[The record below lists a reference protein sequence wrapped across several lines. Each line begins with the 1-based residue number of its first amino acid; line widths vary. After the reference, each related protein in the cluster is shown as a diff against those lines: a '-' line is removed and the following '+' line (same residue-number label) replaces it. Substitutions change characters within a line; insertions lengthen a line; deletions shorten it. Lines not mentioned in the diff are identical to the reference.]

1 VSRLERDYRR
11 LLLAY
16 PREYRRARG
25 DEIVTTLMEATP
37 PDRVRPHAGDAWD
50 LVRGGLRKRFAPPR
64 GRGYAAVALA
74 CAAAVAYVALGG
86 AIRLATGSEASID
99 TQFYASAD
107 LLPPEAMLAGDADRT
122 WTTFGGPTQVELT
135 FAPQPRALDDLAA
148 EARARAVADGWVA
161 GPIEAHR
168 FTLDRAGQTMVVTI
182 AQVTLPEPAAT
193 VYFTTRYPWPAPLL
207 PAGIA
212 AVVLGGL
219 AGWLAGAWTLRR
231 YRSRTPAGQ
240 LLIALT
246 GAPGLWL
253 LAAAA
258 VGTVAVNRGSTSGM
272 LLSFTGSVTE
282 GLGLA
287 GLAAAPLLAAVLPAA
302 GPVAFQPAAS
312 QVTAQPAASQVTA
325 QPAACQMAAQPA
337 AGQMAAQPAAGQVT
351 TQPAASQMTTQPA
364 ASQMAAAGQVAA
376 QPAAGPV
383 AIQQAGGTVA
393 AQPAVGSAAAPR
405 PRAGLAR
412 VVIWAVTVAHL
423 AFGVAIATVLVTYTA
438 RMLAT
443 GADRVAMVMSGAND
457 PKDLLPPPV
466 YGPIALL
473 YYTGVVLSPLLL
485 LLSVPML
492 AIGRTR
498 VGPVAWRMLL
508 AAAISGAL
516 LPALLLTPLGGDA
529 AYWWNYL

>member
-37 PDRVRPHAGDAWD
+37 PDRVRPRAGDAWD
-50 LVRGGLRKRFAPPR
+50 LVRGGLSKRFAPPH

-86 AIRLATGSEASID
+86 AIRLTTASETSYDSQIFTSAS
-99 TQFYASAD
+99 
-107 LLPPEAMLAGDADRT
+107 LLPPDAPLQGDAGRM
-122 WTTFGGPTQVELT
+122 WTTFGGPTEVDLT
-135 FAPQPRALDDLAA
+135 FSPQPRALDDLAA

-168 FTLDRAGQTMVVTI
+168 FTLDRAGQAMVVTI
-182 AQVTLPEPAAT
+182 AEGAHPEPDTT
-193 VYFTTRYPWPAPLL
+193 VYFTTRYPWPAPLV
-207 PAGIA
+207 PAGVA

-258 VGTVAVNRGSTSGM
+258 VGTVAVNRGSISRM

-287 GLAAAPLLAAVLPAA
+287 ALAAAPLLAAVLPAA
-302 GPVAFQPAAS
+302 RPVAFQPAAGQVVAQPGAS
-312 QVTAQPAASQVTA
+312 QVTAQPAASPAAFQPTASQVTA
-325 QPAACQMAAQPA
+325 QPAASPVTVQP
-337 AGQMAAQPAAGQVT
+337 V
-351 TQPAASQMTTQPA
+351 
-364 ASQMAAAGQVAA
+364 AGQVAA
-376 QPAAGPV
+376 QPAAGSV
-383 AIQQAGGTVA
+383 
-393 AQPAVGSAAAPR
+393 AAPR
-405 PRAGLAR
+405 PRIDLVR

-423 AFGVAIATVLVTYTA
+423 AFGVAIAAVVVTYTT

-443 GADRVAMVMSGAND
+443 GADRVAMVMSGAHD

-485 LLSVPML
+485 LVSLPML

-498 VGPVAWRMLL
+498 VGPIAWRMLL
-508 AAAISGAL
+508 AAAISGAV

-529 AYWWNYL
+529 AYWWNYYL